1 MVVCTKLI
9 QWLTIAAVFMETWYV
24 IISGWLPIQL
34 SPQLYQVFLPMPLY
48 AIMLLGC
55 YSLISIGYQLMTFN
69 DCDEAEKELKEQ
81 INQAKRD
88 LNSKGF
94 KF

>member
-1 MVVCTKLI
+1 
-9 QWLTIAAVFMETWYV
+9 
-24 IISGWLPIQL
+24 
-34 SPQLYQVFLPMPLY
+34 
-48 AIMLLGC
+48 
-55 YSLISIGYQLMTFN
+55 MTFN